1 MSVPNRFAVGL
12 GLIDAIAGLD
22 AKSVKLQS
30 RVGIVTGLVV
40 VGDLIGEGSA
50 REQSIVDETP
60 DLSVSLRSCLSQC
73 PSAAVAYR
81 PASRSYPLSPRSS
94 LGLACCPGPAHSD
107 RSLMSTATA
116 SYAPSGP
123 TAVKVTPN
131 QTHVRVARSCG

>member
-30 RVGIVTGLVV
+30 RVGIFTGLVV

-60 DLSVSLRSCLSQC
+60 DLSVSLRSCLPQC

-94 LGLACCPGPAHSD
+94 LGLCLLPRSSPFRSIAYVDSD
-107 RSLMSTATA
+107 GEICA
-116 SYAPSGP
+116 
-123 TAVKVTPN
+123 
-131 QTHVRVARSCG
+131 

>member
-30 RVGIVTGLVV
+30 RVRIATGLVV

-50 REQSIVDETP
+50 EEQSIVGETP
-60 DLSVSLRSCLSQC
+60 DLSVSLRSCLPQC

-81 PASRSYPLSPRSS
+81 PTSRSYPLSPRSS
-94 LGLACCPGPAHSD
+94 LGLCLLPRSSPFRSIAYVDSD
-107 RSLMSTATA
+107 GELCA
-116 SYAPSGP
+116 
-123 TAVKVTPN
+123 
-131 QTHVRVARSCG
+131 

>member
-40 VGDLIGEGSA
+40 VSDLIGEGSA

-60 DLSVSLRSCLSQC
+60 DLSVSLRFVS
-73 PSAAVAYR
+73 SAM
-81 PASRSYPLSPRSS
+81 S
-94 LGLACCPGPAHSD
+94 LGGGRLSASEPILSAVSSIFAGPLPAAQVQPIPIIPVGHS
-107 RSLMSTATA
+107 S
-116 SYAPSGP
+116 
-123 TAVKVTPN
+123 
-131 QTHVRVARSCG
+131 